1 MEKTKFKDLY
11 FLIYIYVYIF
21 VQNIRK
27 LYVTNIIFGIFYMIS
42 HFSINEY

>member
-11 FLIYIYVYIF
+11 FLIYVYVYIF

-42 HFSINEY
+42 YFSINEY

>member
-11 FLIYIYVYIF
+11 FLIYVYVYIF